1 VKLYK
6 GKVYSVL
13 VPLYPAA
20 FLFDQNQ
27 MFTLEIGSVNTPSTI
42 PPMRHEGGD
51 RLSEHFQGENIIF
64 SHGKLISPRVQR

>member
-1 VKLYK
+1 
-6 GKVYSVL
+6 
-13 VPLYPAA
+13 
-20 FLFDQNQ
+20 